1 MTGSVK
7 NKHSGLEKSLSS
19 WSSFKAKATQ
29 VKPKVLQIT
38 LEKKEV
44 MRSVTDLGLHQ
55 HCDNIE
61 VNRAEESIEELNCI
75 SSSMFDDTT

>member
-1 MTGSVK
+1 
-7 NKHSGLEKSLSS
+7 LSS

-44 MRSVTDLGLHQ
+44 IPRSVTDLGLHR
-55 HCDNIE
+55 HCDDIE

>member
-1 MTGSVK
+1 VTGSVK

-44 MRSVTDLGLHQ
+44 MRSVTDLGLHR

>member
-1 MTGSVK
+1 VTGSVK
-7 NKHSGLEKSLSS
+7 KKHSGLEKSLSS
-19 WSSFKAKATQ
+19 WSSLKAKATQ

-44 MRSVTDLGLHQ
+44 IRSVTDLGLHQ
-55 HCDNIE
+55 HCDDIE

>member
-19 WSSFKAKATQ
+19 WSSFKAKATL